1 MRGMADRHVA
11 YGLTFIALILALVAG
26 TVATYKGAFRST
38 VPLTVSSDR
47 AGLTL
52 ASGAAVK
59 LRGVAIG
66 RVGSVHNDAGD
77 GVSIQLDIDR
87 GEFDQISS
95 DATAEIVP
103 PTAFGAKYI
112 QLNPGDPGAARI
124 RAGSTIDA
132 DRVTVEVDEAFENLT
147 QVLDTA
153 KPAQVAAALTAVS
166 QAVDQRGEDIGLLI
180 TQTNGYLT
188 SFNPY
193 LNTLTSDIRS
203 GASVAQT
210 YDTARPDLV
219 ALADNAAV
227 TSRTLTTQ
235 QKSLHA
241 FELSLYSFDN
251 SADRLLDSSGK
262 RLTTTLKL
270 TAPVTDV
277 VERYSPELP
286 CTILGLA
293 SANKLAEAA
302 VGGTHPGITTITRIV
317 PGRDPYTYER
327 NLPKVGDTRG
337 PECYGLP
344 YVTEEEAQAAVPTF
358 ATGANPY
365 AGKQPTVQENTLTTL
380 LGLLAGGANA
390 AGGKQ

>member
-1 MRGMADRHVA
+1 MADRHLT
-11 YGLTFIALILALVAG
+11 YGLTFIALILALIAG
-26 TVATYKGAFRST
+26 TVATYKGVFRST

-52 ASGAAVK
+52 TSGAAVK
-59 LRGVAIG
+59 LRGVVIG
-66 RVGSVHNDAGD
+66 RVGSVHHDAGD

-95 DATAEIVP
+95 DTTAEIVP

-112 QLNPGDPGAARI
+112 QLNPGELGAERI
-124 RAGSTIDA
+124 QAGSTIDA

-147 QVLDTA
+147 QVLDAA
-153 KPAQVAAALTAVS
+153 KPAEVAAALTAVS

-193 LNTLTSDIRS
+193 LSTLTSDIRS
-203 GASVAQT
+203 GARVAQT
-210 YDTARPDLV
+210 YEIARPDLV
-219 ALADNAAV
+219 GLADNAAV

-251 SADRLLDSSGK
+251 SASSLLDSSGK

-293 SANKLAEAA
+293 STNKLAEAA
-302 VGGTHPGITTITRIV
+302 VGGTHPGITTFTRIV
-317 PGRDPYTYER
+317 PGRDHYTFER
-327 NLPKVGDTRG
+327 NLPKIGDTSG

-358 ATGANPY
+358 ATGANPNT
-365 AGKQPTVQENTLTTL
+365 GKQPTVQENTLTTL

>member
-1 MRGMADRHVA
+1 MVDRHVT

-26 TVATYKGAFRST
+26 TVATYQGAFRST

-52 ASGAAVK
+52 TSGAAVK

-66 RVGSVHNDAGD
+66 RVGSVHNDGGD

-153 KPAQVAAALTAVS
+153 KPAEVAAALTAVS

-180 TQTNGYLT
+180 TQINGYLT

-193 LNTLTSDIRS
+193 LSTLTSDIRS

-251 SADRLLDSSGK
+251 SAGRLLDSSGE
-262 RLTTTLKL
+262 RLTTTLRL
-270 TAPVTDV
+270 TEPVTGV

-293 SANKLAEAA
+293 SANKLAEVA

-327 NLPKVGDTRG
+327 NLPEIGDTRG

-358 ATGANPY
+358 AAGANPY

>member
-1 MRGMADRHVA
+1 MSGMVDRHVA
-11 YGLTFIALILALVAG
+11 YGLTFVALILALVAG
-26 TVATYKGAFRST
+26 TVASYQGLFRST

-52 ASGAAVK
+52 TSGAAVK
-59 LRGVAIG
+59 LRGVVIG
-66 RVGSVHNDAGD
+66 RVGAIDHDAGD
-77 GVSIQLDIDR
+77 GVSIRLDIDR

-95 DATAEIVP
+95 DTTAEIVP

-112 QLNPGDPGAARI
+112 QLNPGEPGAERI
-124 RAGSTIDA
+124 QAGSTIDA

-147 QVLDTA
+147 RVLDTA
-153 KPAQVAAALTAVS
+153 KPAEVAAALTAVS

-180 TQTNGYLT
+180 TQANDYLT

-193 LNTLTSDIRS
+193 LSTLTSDIES
-203 GASVAQT
+203 GARVART
-210 YDTARPDLV
+210 YETARPDLV
-219 ALADNAAV
+219 ALADQAAV
-227 TSRTLTTQ
+227 TSKTLTTQ

-241 FELSLYSFDN
+241 FELSLLSFDN
-251 SADRLLDSSGK
+251 SASRLLDSSGE
-262 RLTTTLKL
+262 RFTTTLKL
-270 TAPVTDV
+270 TAPVTNM

-327 NLPKVGDTRG
+327 NLPKIGDTSG

-344 YVTEEEAQAAVPTF
+344 YVNEEEAQAVPTF
-358 ATGANPY
+358 VSGANPH
-365 AGKQPTVQENTLTTL
+365 AGKQPTLQENTLTTL

-390 AGGKQ
+390 AGGKH

>member
-1 MRGMADRHVA
+1 MVDRHVT
-11 YGLTFIALILALVAG
+11 YGLTFIALILALIVG
-26 TVATYKGAFRST
+26 TVASYEGVFRST

-52 ASGAAVK
+52 APGAAVK
-59 LRGVAIG
+59 LRGVVIG
-66 RVGSVHNDAGD
+66 RVGSVDHDAGD
-77 GVSIQLDIDR
+77 GVSIQLEIDQD
-87 GEFDQISS
+87 ELNQISS
-95 DATAEIVP
+95 DTTAEIVP

-112 QLNPGDPGAARI
+112 QLNPGEPGAERI
-124 RAGSTIDA
+124 QAGSTIDA

-153 KPAQVAAALTAVS
+153 KPAEVAAALTAVS

-193 LNTLTSDIRS
+193 LSTLTSDIRS

-219 ALADNAAV
+219 ALADKAAV

-241 FELSLYSFDN
+241 FEVSLYSFDN
-251 SADRLLDSSGK
+251 SASQLLDSSGR

-270 TAPVTDV
+270 TAPVADV

-327 NLPKVGDTRG
+327 NLPKIGDTSG

>member
-1 MRGMADRHVA
+1 MFDRHVS
-11 YGLTFIALILALVAG
+11 YGLAFVALILALIAG
-26 TVATYKGAFRST
+26 TVASYQGQFRST
-38 VPLTVSSDR
+38 VPLTVAADR

-52 ASGAAVK
+52 APGAAVK
-59 LRGVAIG
+59 LRGVMIG
-66 RVGSVHNDAGD
+66 RVGSVAHDAGD
-77 GVSIQLDIDR
+77 GVSIHLDIDK
-87 GEFDQISS
+87 GELDQISS
-95 DATAEIVP
+95 DTTAQIIP

-112 QLNPGDPGAARI
+112 QLDPGQPGSERI
-124 RAGSTIDA
+124 QAGSTIDA

-153 KPAQVAAALTAVS
+153 KPAEVAAALTAVS
-166 QAVDQRGEDIGLLI
+166 QAVDQRGEDVGRLI

-193 LNTLTSDIRS
+193 LNTLTSDIKS

-210 YDTARPDLV
+210 YDKARPDLV

-251 SADRLLDSSGK
+251 SADKLIDSSGK

-277 VERYSPELP
+277 VERYSSELP
-286 CTILGLA
+286 CLVLGLA
-293 SANKLAEAA
+293 TDNKLAEAA
-302 VGGTHPGITTITRIV
+302 VGGTHPGVTIFTRVV

-327 NLPKVGDTRG
+327 NLPKLGDTRG

-344 YVTEEEAQAAVPTF
+344 HVSEEEANAPVPRF
-358 ATGANPY
+358 DAGANPH

-380 LGLLAGGANA
+380 LGLVAGGANA

>member
-1 MRGMADRHVA
+1 MFDRHVA
-11 YGLTFIALILALVAG
+11 YGLTFVALILALIAG

-59 LRGVAIG
+59 LRGVVIG
-66 RVGSVHNDAGD
+66 RVGSIQQDAGD
-77 GVSIQLDIDR
+77 GVSIHLDIDR
-87 GEFDQISS
+87 GEFDQISR
-95 DATAEIVP
+95 DTTAEIVP

-112 QLNPGDPGAARI
+112 QLNPGEPGSERI
-124 RAGSTIDA
+124 QAGSTIDA
-132 DRVTVEVDEAFENLT
+132 DRVTVEVNEAFENLT

-153 KPAQVAAALTAVS
+153 KPAEVAAALTAVS
-166 QAVDQRGEDIGLLI
+166 QTVDQRGEDIGLLI

-203 GASVAQT
+203 GARVART

-241 FELSLYSFDN
+241 FEMSLNSFDN
-251 SADRLLDSSGK
+251 SASRLMDSSGK

-270 TAPVTDV
+270 TAPVTEV

-286 CTILGLA
+286 CTVLGLA
-293 SANKLAEAA
+293 SANRLAEAA
-302 VGGTHPGITTITRIV
+302 VGGTNPGITTITRIV

-327 NLPKVGDTRG
+327 NLPKIGDTSG
-337 PECYGLP
+337 PACYGLP
-344 YVTEEEAQAAVPTF
+344 YVTEKEAQAAVPTF
-358 ATGANPY
+358 ETGANPY
-365 AGKQPTVQENTLTTL
+365 AGKQPTAQENTLTTL
-380 LGLLAGGANA
+380 LGLMAGGVNA